1 MRPDPRDFLPL
12 KDLVFRILV
21 ALSDGE
27 RHGWSLVQA
36 LDERP
41 DGVGILPGHLY
52 RTLNRML
59 DDGLIEERD
68 RPAKAQASR
77 VKQGAAPSRFFQLTP
92 LGCDVARAETRRL
105 ENLVAKSR
113 AGRLL
118 KARGATPALKQ

>member
-1 MRPDPRDFLPL
+1 MRPTATDFLPL

-36 LDERP
+36 LDDRP
-41 DGVGILPGHLY
+41 GGGGILPGHLY

-59 DDGLIEERD
+59 EDGLIEERD
-68 RPAKAQASR
+68 RPAKAQAARS
-77 VKQGAAPSRFFQLTP
+77 KQGASPSRFFQLTP

-105 ENLVAKSR
+105 ETLVAKSR

-118 KARGATPALKQ
+118 KDRR

>member
-1 MRPDPRDFLPL
+1 MRPDPLDFLPL

-41 DGVGILPGHLY
+41 GASLLPGHLY

-68 RPAKAQASR
+68 RPAKAQAPR

-105 ENLVAKSR
+105 ETLVAKSR

-118 KARGATPALKQ
+118 KPKGATSAQKQ